1 MKKEKKKVVKHT
13 IAANL
18 IRSYVIKE
26 SLKSLNTNDK
36 LDMLRVLSKEA
47 LDDSQL

>member
-1 MKKEKKKVVKHT
+1 MKKEKKKVVKNT
-13 IAANL
+13 IATNL

-26 SLKSLNTNDK
+26 RLKSLNTNDK

-47 LDDSQL
+47 QDDTKL